1 MLKTVRAL
9 AIDNPWCLRLL
20 MMAIAVVFVIT
31 MGWWGFDR
39 PDKNGGAV
47 ADVGTTRISWEE
59 YQDSYESLRRA
70 AQAQMGDKWGEEAEK
85 ALNLRRVAL
94 DRLVTGRLWEIAA
107 REAGIRVSD
116 EEVANLIRGHPAFRS
131 RNGGFDGDAYLAFLR
146 NQRKTPAGFEE
157 EIRNG
162 LKIERIQQIV
172 RSAVDVTE
180 QEVREAYEKR
190 LGSKGA
196 EADFQKQ
203 KEILFLLARMEK
215 QDQALAAYL
224 GARRRLTPIVVREEK
239 IK

>member
-1 MLKTVRAL
+1 MLKTVRSV
-9 AIDNPWCLRLL
+9 AIDNPWCLRLA
-20 MMAIAVVFVIT
+20 MVAIAVTFVIT

-39 PDKNGGAV
+39 PDKNGEAV
-47 ADVGTTRISWEE
+47 ADVGGDRISWEE

-70 AQAQMGDKWGEEAEK
+70 AQAQMGDKWSEEMEK
-85 ALNLRRVAL
+85 ALNLRRIAL

-107 REAGIRVSD
+107 REAQIRVSD
-116 EEVANLIRGHPAFRS
+116 EEVAGLVRGQPAFRGK
-131 RNGGFDGDAYLAFLR
+131 NGGFDGDAYLAFLR

-157 EIRNG
+157 EVRNG
-162 LKIERIQQIV
+162 LKVERMQQIV

-190 LGSKGA
+190 LGSKGS

-215 QDQALAAYL
+215 QEQALAAYL
-224 GARRRLTPIVVREEK
+224 GARRRLTPITVREER